1 MQNCQM
7 TQSPKRTSLW
17 ANGLIWFGA
26 ALSIAEIQTGT
37 FLAPLGFGQGML
49 AIFMGH
55 LIGCAL
61 LFGAGVIGG
70 KVRKSSMEAAKMTF
84 GSRGALLFAGLNI
97 LQLLGWTGIMI
108 YEGALAAGGLLG
120 AGHELWCLL
129 IGLLIILWLAIG
141 LENLSRLNALAM
153 AALLLLTLLLSS
165 NLASASG
172 AAPLPAEAMSFG
184 LALELSIAMPLSW
197 LPLISDYTRK
207 AQKPVRAAAV
217 STIVYGLVSSWMY
230 LMGLGAALAFGEAD
244 IAQIMLKSGLG
255 LAGLAIILF
264 STVTTTYLDAYSA
277 GVSGEAL
284 SSKAKGKAL
293 AIAVTLLGTG
303 GAIFLPLLD
312 FTDFLYFIGSVF
324 APMIAVQ
331 LVNHLMASR
340 NYETSLFCWSNLL
353 VWLAGFLLYRFL
365 METDLPI
372 GSTLPDMLLTMCLSA
387 AAIVLG
393 NRQKEKEEP
402 ATL

>member
-37 FLAPLGFGQGML
+37 
-49 AIFMGH
+49 
-55 LIGCAL
+55 
-61 LFGAGVIGG
+61 
-70 KVRKSSMEAAKMTF
+70 
-84 GSRGALLFAGLNI
+84 
-97 LQLLGWTGIMI
+97 
-108 YEGALAAGGLLG
+108 
-120 AGHELWCLL
+120 
-129 IGLLIILWLAIG
+129 
-141 LENLSRLNALAM
+141 
-153 AALLLLTLLLSS
+153 
-165 NLASASG
+165 
-172 AAPLPAEAMSFG
+172 
-184 LALELSIAMPLSW
+184 
-197 LPLISDYTRK
+197 
-207 AQKPVRAAAV
+207 
-217 STIVYGLVSSWMY
+217 
-230 LMGLGAALAFGEAD
+230 
-244 IAQIMLKSGLG
+244 
-255 LAGLAIILF
+255 
-264 STVTTTYLDAYSA
+264 
-277 GVSGEAL
+277 
-284 SSKAKGKAL
+284 
-293 AIAVTLLGTG
+293 
-303 GAIFLPLLD
+303 FLPLLD

-353 VWLAGFLLYRFL
+353 VWLGGFLLYRFL

-402 ATL
+402 AAL